1 MFVNQFHVNNI
12 KEQVTR
18 KNKTFMIALLLAFA
32 NTTLAYD
39 FSAVAPSGQTLY
51 YKITS
56 DTSVSIS
63 HPNNYSAPHW
73 GTYEMPS
80 GILTIPSIV
89 EHNHRNYIVTSI
101 EIHSFN
107 NCSTL
112 TSVSIPTS
120 ISSIGGSA
128 FQNCKMLTSINIP
141 NTIDSLND
149 EVFRNCTQLQSINI
163 PNSIT
168 YIGISA
174 FEKCTKLSNI
184 TIPSSIKEIMYN
196 AFYDCIGL
204 REIIFKSHTPPNIY
218 HTSFF
223 NVPPTVPVYIPCGTL
238 TQYATLLPSM
248 NNLIEKA
255 HAISSLS
262 ADEQK
267 GIVQVLITPTCA
279 KPNAVLNA
287 IPFEGYR
294 FDHWSTGSSAN
305 PYRITV
311 STDTVITAYFTI
323 KPDGI
328 KESEADNIR
337 IYVQN
342 NRIIVEGAEGKT
354 IRVFDTMGRLVGDQA
369 LPTGIYYVKIGNY
382 ATRKVAIFK

>member
-1 MFVNQFHVNNI
+1 
-12 KEQVTR
+12 
-18 KNKTFMIALLLAFA
+18 
-32 NTTLAYD
+32 
-39 FSAVAPSGQTLY
+39 
-51 YKITS
+51 
-56 DTSVSIS
+56 
-63 HPNNYSAPHW
+63 
-73 GTYEMPS
+73 
-80 GILTIPSIV
+80 
-89 EHNHRNYIVTSI
+89 
-101 EIHSFN
+101 
-107 NCSTL
+107 
-112 TSVSIPTS
+112 
-120 ISSIGGSA
+120 
-128 FQNCKMLTSINIP
+128 
-141 NTIDSLND
+141 
-149 EVFRNCTQLQSINI
+149 
-163 PNSIT
+163 
-168 YIGISA
+168 
-174 FEKCTKLSNI
+174 
-184 TIPSSIKEIMYN
+184 MYN

-311 STDTVITAYFTI
+311 TTDTVITAYFAI

-337 IYVQN
+337 IYVQDD
-342 NRIIVEGAEGKT
+342 RIIVEGTEGKT
-354 IRVFDTMGRLVGDQA
+354 IRVFDTMGRLMGNHA
-369 LPTGIYYVKIGNY
+369 LPAGIYYVKIGNY